1 MGFPKSFKITFI
13 LFNLGVDQHRF
24 EGKKPSPAVIENIKQ
39 TSEESDAVSREK
51 VYENARAEIQ
61 YQFR

>member
-1 MGFPKSFKITFI
+1 MVFLKSFKMSLS
-13 LFNLGVDQHRF
+13 LFYPGVDQQRF

-39 TSEESDAVSREK
+39 TSEESDALTREK
-51 VYENARAEIQ
+51 VYEVARAEIQ

>member
-1 MGFPKSFKITFI
+1 MVFLKSFKMTLS
-13 LFNLGVDQHRF
+13 LFNIGVDQQRF

-39 TSEESDAVSREK
+39 TSEESDALTREK
-51 VYENARAEIQ
+51 VYEVARAEIQ